1 LGLFFQLEVHLV
13 LQVRP
18 VHRVFLESLVV
29 PEELVHQVSL
39 VELAVPEELGL

>member
-1 LGLFFQLEVHLV
+1 LEVLQV

-18 VHRVFLESLVV
+18 VHRVFLVSAASLVV